1 MKKILALTLSLL
13 MVFTVIP
20 MTIISASA
28 EEAYD
33 YYTVLDADT
42 YTGTIGGGG
51 AANAYQDGVSRAYN
65 VSITNEANPITSAQ
79 AEHGTNAFK
88 IKRTGTFDASSL
100 NYYDS
105 ANLSTLAKDSVGFRA
120 WVAAE
125 PGNDKCVTSKN
136 ILAFAFDSVTSD
148 GETTTHKMY
157 ATADWGNPYLGK
169 LTTEGAWYTFM
180 WGSKPMNTGSNYIGN
195 NRLTYGDGASK
206 SNIIDEAFLANIQ
219 GIYLGFNDAYQNGS
233 VYYVDDL
240 QFVYPKGKSPS
251 SSTSPVTMKS
261 GAAIRLNEQNGIRF
275 YTTVDTKKLEELKKV
290 EGNVVELGTLI
301 APADLVT
308 GELTHSIGEA
318 NYVDVP
324 YKNEAY
330 FEDTTFVGS
339 IVNIQDRNIGRKF
352 IGRGYVKVTNGETET
367 YYYATQ
373 NDNERSLKSVAASYQ
388 GTDDYNL
395 KSKEI
400 KDLVDNWASAAD
412 WSAQ

>member
-1 MKKILALTLSLL
+1 MKKLLALTLSLL

-125 PGNDKCVTSKN
+125 PGNDKCITSKN

-148 GETTTHKMY
+148 GETTTHKVY
-157 ATADWGNPYLGK
+157 AL
-169 LTTEGAWYTFM
+169 
-180 WGSKPMNTGSNYIGN
+180 S
-195 NRLTYGDGASK
+195 
-206 SNIIDEAFLANIQ
+206 
-219 GIYLGFNDAYQNGS
+219 
-233 VYYVDDL
+233 
-240 QFVYPKGKSPS
+240 
-251 SSTSPVTMKS
+251 
-261 GAAIRLNEQNGIRF
+261 
-275 YTTVDTKKLEELKKV
+275 
-290 EGNVVELGTLI
+290 LI
-301 APADLVT
+301 
-308 GELTHSIGEA
+308 HI
-318 NYVDVP
+318 
-324 YKNEAY
+324 
-330 FEDTTFVGS
+330 
-339 IVNIQDRNIGRKF
+339 
-352 IGRGYVKVTNGETET
+352 
-367 YYYATQ
+367 
-373 NDNERSLKSVAASYQ
+373 
-388 GTDDYNL
+388 
-395 KSKEI
+395 
-400 KDLVDNWASAAD
+400 
-412 WSAQ
+412 